1 MGQPDNTQ
9 FGEEYSAA
17 LPPKGDRKA
26 LPSPEPPVRS
36 AWMRR
41 LIISLTILIW
51 LAIGAVVL
59 LVVGHI
65 IGTLILLIAA
75 GLLAY
80 TIYPLV
86 LLLQRFM
93 PRLLAIVVVY
103 LVALSA
109 LAFLLYSVVSSV
121 VQQSTSFVLYF
132 QYLLSPQGLHQ
143 LQPFIET
150 FNKLGLS
157 QGQLSAFGEQI
168 ASQLQGLI
176 TQAFSVLN
184 SIVNVIIS
192 VVVIAV
198 LSIYFLL
205 DGERIIYWLR
215 YKTPLTQRD
224 NINFLLRTMHRTIG
238 GYFRGLLL
246 LSTIAGVSMG
256 LMLAL
261 FGVPYAGLLAVVM
274 FVFMFIPVIG
284 GTLALLLCS
293 ILSLSQGWVT
303 ALIVTILGILLQF
316 LIGQF
321 LTPRIMESTVKIH
334 PIVAIVAMFAGVE
347 LLGMGLLG
355 GFLAIPL
362 AGVLQS
368 ILVAYWDRWKETH
381 PEEFPSGS
389 VSVASKSSLRPLR
402 RYRKRDQG
410 RRRK

>member
-1 MGQPDNTQ
+1 MGQQDNSQ

-17 LPPKGDRKA
+17 LPAKGDRIA
-26 LPSPEPPVRS
+26 LPSPETFARS

-41 LIISLTILIW
+41 LIIGLTILTW

-59 LVVGHI
+59 AVIGHI
-65 IGTLILLIAA
+65 MGTLILLIAA

-93 PRLLAIVVVY
+93 PRMLAIVVVY

-121 VQQSTSFVLYF
+121 VQQSASFVPYF
-132 QYLLSPQGLHQ
+132 QYLLSPQGLRQ

-150 FNKLGLS
+150 LNKLGLT
-157 QGQLSAFGEQI
+157 QDQLRAFGEQI
-168 ASQLQGLI
+168 AGQLQGLI
-176 TQAFSVLN
+176 TQAVSVLN
-184 SIVNVIIS
+184 SIFNVIIS

-215 YKTPLTQRD
+215 YKMPITQRD
-224 NINFLLRTMHRTIG
+224 NINFLLRTMHQSVG

-246 LSTIAGVSMG
+246 LSTIAGVSTG

-261 FGVPYAGLLAVVM
+261 FGVPYAALLAVVM

-321 LTPRIMESTVKIH
+321 LAPRIMESTVKIH
-334 PIVAIVAMFAGVE
+334 PIVAIVAMFAGIE

-355 GFLAIPL
+355 GFIAIPL

-381 PEEFPSGS
+381 PEEFSSESGS
-389 VSVASKSSLRPLR
+389 VTSKSSLRPLR
-402 RYRKRDQG
+402 RHGQRGQG

>member
-9 FGEEYSAA
+9 FGEEYSTS
-17 LPPKGDRKA
+17 LPAKDDRIA
-26 LPSPEPPVRS
+26 LPSPEPLARS

-41 LIISLTILIW
+41 LIIALTILTW

-59 LVVGHI
+59 AVVGHF
-65 IGTLILLIAA
+65 IGILILLIAA

-93 PRLLAIVVVY
+93 PRMLAIVVVY

-121 VQQSTSFVLYF
+121 VKQSASFVPYF
-132 QYLLSPQGLHQ
+132 QYLFSPQGLRQ

-150 FNKLGLS
+150 LNKLGLT
-157 QGQLSAFGEQI
+157 QDQLRAFGEQI
-168 ASQLQGLI
+168 AGQLQGLI
-176 TQAFSVLN
+176 TQAVSVLN
-184 SIVNVIIS
+184 SIFNVIIS

-215 YKTPLTQRD
+215 YKTPLTQRE
-224 NINFLLRTMHRTIG
+224 NINFLLRTMHRSVG

-256 LMLAL
+256 LMLAM
-261 FGVPYAGLLAVVM
+261 FGVPYAALLAVVM

-293 ILSLSQGWVT
+293 IMSLSQGWVT

-321 LTPRIMESTVKIH
+321 LAPRIMESTVKIH
-334 PIVAIVAMFAGVE
+334 PIVAIVAMFAGIE

-355 GFLAIPL
+355 GFIAIPL

-368 ILVAYWDRWKETH
+368 ILVAYWDRWKKTH
-381 PEEFPSGS
+381 PEEFSSESGS
-389 VSVASKSSLRPLR
+389 VTSKSSLRPS
-402 RYRKRDQG
+402 RYGQRGQG

>member
-1 MGQPDNTQ
+1 MGQPENTQ

-17 LPPKGDRKA
+17 LPAKDDQIA
-26 LPSPEPPVRS
+26 LSSPEPFARS

-41 LIISLTILIW
+41 LIIGLTILTW

-59 LVVGHI
+59 AVVGHF
-65 IGTLILLIAA
+65 IGILILLIAA

-93 PRLLAIVVVY
+93 PRMLAIVVVY

-109 LAFLLYSVVSSV
+109 LAFLLYSLVSSV
-121 VQQSTSFVLYF
+121 VQQSVSFVPYF
-132 QYLLSPQGLHQ
+132 QYLLSPLGLRQ

-150 FNKLGLS
+150 LNKLGLT
-157 QGQLSAFGEQI
+157 QDQLRVFGAQI
-168 ASQLQGLI
+168 AGQLQGLI
-176 TQAFSVLN
+176 TQAVSVLN

-205 DGERIIYWLR
+205 DGERIIYWLQ

-224 NINFLLRTMHRTIG
+224 NINFLLSTMHRSVG

-261 FGVPYAGLLAVVM
+261 FGVPYAALLAVVM

-284 GTLALLLCS
+284 GTL
-293 ILSLSQGWVT
+293 
-303 ALIVTILGILLQF
+303 GILLQF

-321 LTPRIMESTVKIH
+321 LAPRIMESTVKIH
-334 PIVAIVAMFAGVE
+334 PIVAIVAMFAGIE

-355 GFLAIPL
+355 GFIAIPL

-368 ILVAYWDRWKETH
+368 ILVAYWDRWKKTH
-381 PEEFPSGS
+381 PEEFSSESGS
-389 VSVASKSSLRPLR
+389 VTSKSSLR
-402 RYRKRDQG
+402 RYGQRGQG

>member
-1 MGQPDNTQ
+1 MGQPNSTQ
-9 FGEEYSAA
+9 FGEENSAA
-17 LPPKGDRKA
+17 LPVKGDRIA
-26 LPSPEPPVRS
+26 LPSPEPLARS

-41 LIISLTILIW
+41 LIIALTILTW
-51 LAIGAVVL
+51 LAIGAVML
-59 LVVGHI
+59 AVVGHI

-75 GLLAY
+75 GLLAF

-93 PRLLAIVVVY
+93 PRMLAIVVVY

-121 VQQSTSFVLYF
+121 VQQSASFVPYF
-132 QYLLSPQGLHQ
+132 QYLLSPQGLRQ

-150 FNKLGLS
+150 LNKLGLS
-157 QGQLSAFGEQI
+157 QNQLRTFGEQI
-168 ASQLQGLI
+168 AGQLQGLI
-176 TQAFSVLN
+176 TQVFSVLN

-205 DGERIIYWLR
+205 DGERIIFWLR

-224 NINFLLRTMHRTIG
+224 NINFLLRTMHRTVG

-246 LSTIAGVSMG
+246 LSTIAGVSTG

-261 FGVPYAGLLAVVM
+261 LGVPYAALLAVVM

-284 GTLALLLCS
+284 GTIALLLCI

-303 ALIVTILGILLQF
+303 ALIVTIGGILIQV
-316 LIGQF
+316 LIGQI

-334 PIVAIVAMFAGVE
+334 PIVAILAMFAGIE

-368 ILVAYWDRWKETH
+368 ILVAFWDRWKETH
-381 PEEFPSGS
+381 PEEFPSES
-389 VSVASKSSLRPLR
+389 VSVTSKNSLRPLR
-402 RYRKRDQG
+402 RYGKRDQG